1 MKIKVTRAFYLGGEV
16 QPLGTE
22 IDTDDKLARELIH
35 NGKAVAVVA
44 TPTMATSGDD
54 GDDKPRAAA
63 SRARSKSV

>member
-22 IDTDDKLARELIH
+22 LETDDKLARELIH

-44 TPTMATSGDD
+44 AAADD
-54 GDDKPRAAA
+54 GDKARVAAT
-63 SRARSKSV
+63 RTRSKSA